1 MHSTSL
7 TPVTP
12 PRLPVLSWRYFLDR
26 RKSSL
31 PSVLDSG
38 RVLPTTSGRAAI
50 ALALRLAGCRAGDR
64 VLVPTYHCPT
74 MVAPI
79 VALGATPVFYPISAT
94 GEAAPENLPAGVA
107 DGCRAIIAP
116 HYFGIPRRMSRIRAY
131 CDESGI
137 ALIEDCAHAFF
148 GVAEGRSVGSW
159 GDYAIAS
166 LTKFFPVSEGGC
178 LVTRSPKL
186 ASLRLGSRPVGAEL
200 RAVADAL
207 ELGVAHGRL
216 AGINVLLAAAFR
228 AKRAVR
234 SSAANGAA
242 PAAEHSGDAMQRAVT
257 RACSDFSEGA
267 LPFRRI
273 ARAVWALVGVGGQG
287 RIVARRQDNYRW
299 LARRL
304 AHLSNAHPLGP
315 DCPDGAAPYV
325 FPLWVRD
332 PEAVYQKIRA
342 SGVPVFRWDDRWPD
356 TPELSNDSGDEWARH
371 VFQIGCHQ
379 DLEAPELE
387 WIARTLEQL
396 IDGDRTA

>member
-7 TPVTP
+7 PPLAP

-26 RKSSL
+26 RRSLL

-38 RVLPTTSGRAAI
+38 EVLPTTSGRAAI
-50 ALALRLAGCRAGDR
+50 ALALRLAGCGAGDR

-79 VALGATPVFYPISAT
+79 VALGAMPVFYPVSAA
-94 GEAAPENLPAGVA
+94 GEAAPEALPTASVA
-107 DGCRAIIAP
+107 GCRAIIVP
-116 HYFGIPRRMSRIRAY
+116 HYFGIPRRMSRIRAL
-131 CDESGI
+131 CDAEGI

-148 GVAEGRSVGSW
+148 GVVEGRPVGAW

-178 LVTRSPKL
+178 LVSRSPRL
-186 ASLRLGSRPVGAEL
+186 ASLALGARPVGAEV

-207 ELGVAHGRL
+207 ELGAAHSRL
-216 AGINVLLAAAFR
+216 AGINSLLVAAFR
-228 AKRAVR
+228 AKRALR
-234 SSAANGAA
+234 GTNGT
-242 PAAEHSGDAMQRAVT
+242 AEATAQCATDDAMQRAIA
-257 RACSDFSEGA
+257 RARCDFSEGG

-287 RIVARRQDNYRW
+287 RIVAQRQDNYRW

-304 AHLSNAHPLGP
+304 AHLRHAHPLAP
-315 DCPDGAAPYV
+315 ECPDTAAPYV
-325 FPLWVRD
+325 FPLWVDR
-332 PEAVYQKIRA
+332 PAAIYQRVRA

-356 TPELSNDSGDEWARH
+356 TPELTEDVGGKWANH

-379 DLEAPELE
+379 DLEATQLE
-387 WIARTLEQL
+387 WIASTLERL
-396 IDGDRTA
+396 IDGDQTV